1 MPLNAAGDPDRPV
14 ASKIR
19 LAADPDRLDRAELE
33 RLRERN
39 FAAMVD
45 AALATPAVRRRWPDL
60 APGMTTAD
68 LARLPLLSSRELA
81 DGSPPHSPEFQLG
94 GDGPG
99 MVLRSSGTASK
110 PKMMYHSWDFN
121 LQVGRLGARGLLA
134 ATRSAPARRVAN
146 CFYPA
151 ELSGGAFLFTQ
162 EVIRLAGA
170 RSYPLASQTSPAES
184 AAVIA
189 EHRVDALAANP
200 GYGVELLT
208 RSPPGQIAALRY
220 FFYIGELLGKA
231 RTQAIAEAAPQVAV
245 RSLAYSTSET
255 GPIGYQCEQLSG
267 ATHHVHEDAVVVEIV
282 DEQTGVPVPDGD
294 TGEVIVTALS
304 DTGMAL
310 FRYRIGDA
318 GSFGT
323 APCPCG
329 SPARLL
335 TLHGR
340 TATSLNIDTE
350 VVSSDLLLGQLGRL
364 GVTEPAD
371 CQLQVL
377 PEQHGHRLRL
387 LLSSRTPEW
396 ITTQAVVDCLSRAQQ
411 LRAVLNSAQCL
422 GFSVERV
429 APELFARTDRGKV
442 PVLYAPDSRMT
453 PKEQ

>member
-1 MPLNAAGDPDRPV
+1 MNAAGTPGSHR
-14 ASKIR
+14 ASRIR
-19 LAADPDRLDRAELE
+19 LAVDQDVVDRTELD
-33 RLRERN
+33 RLRELN
-39 FAAMVD
+39 FTAMVD

-68 LARLPLLSSRELA
+68 LRRLPLLSSRELA

-110 PKMMYHSWDFN
+110 PKMMYHSWEFN
-121 LQVGRLGARGLLA
+121 HQVGTLGARGLLA
-134 ATRSAPARRVAN
+134 ATRSAPARRIAN

-162 EVIRLAGA
+162 DVLRLARA
-170 RSYPLASQTSPAES
+170 RSYPLASQTSPAET
-184 AAVIA
+184 AAVVA
-189 EHRVDALAANP
+189 EHAVDALAANP
-200 GYGVELLT
+200 GYGVEVLT
-208 RSPPGQIAALRY
+208 GSSPKLIASLRY
-220 FFYIGELLGKA
+220 FFYIGELLGEA
-231 RTQAIAEAAPQVAV
+231 RRAAIAEAAPRLTV

-267 ATHHVHEDAVVVEIV
+267 ATHHVHEDAVVVEVV
-282 DEQTGVPVPDGD
+282 DERTGEPLPDGA
-294 TGEVIVTALS
+294 TGEVVITALS

-310 FRYRIGDA
+310 FRYRIGDVGA
-318 GSFGT
+318 FRTS
-323 APCPCG
+323 PCTCG
-329 SPARLL
+329 SAARLL

-364 GVTEPAD
+364 GITEPAD

-377 PEQHGHRLRL
+377 PEPHGHRLRL

-396 ITTQAVVDCLSRAQQ
+396 ITTQAVVDCLSDAQQ
-411 LRAVLNSAQCL
+411 LRAVLTSAQCL

-429 APELFARTDRGKV
+429 PAELFARTDRGKV
-442 PVLYAPDSRMT
+442 PVLYTHPSAG
-453 PKEQ
+453 